1 MGALFRLCEGN
12 TSLGINENESLRDI
26 TPIAD
31 KAWLTPWG
39 HPLTCVKILK
49 QEGSEVKTKN
59 RSLDYETIYPKS
71 LGKLEHARAGGPTA
85 RSPFAGEVTTTS
97 ITSGITTTTLHS

>member
-59 RSLDYETIYPKS
+59 RS
-71 LGKLEHARAGGPTA
+71 R
-85 RSPFAGEVTTTS
+85 RSTQNR
-97 ITSGITTTTLHS
+97 

>member
-1 MGALFRLCEGN
+1 MGALFHLCEGN

-59 RSLDYETIYPKS
+59 RSLDYETVCPKS
-71 LGKLEHARAGGPTA
+71 LGRLKHARAGGPTA